1 MGDTLR
7 IEDIA
12 REAGV
17 SSATVSRVLNR
28 PDLVRPDTRERVEAV
43 IRAHEY
49 IPDSLARSLASKQS
63 RTIGVLIISISN
75 AYYMEITEAI
85 HKRLRDT
92 GYMMLLGATDDSPL
106 LEKRY
111 ALDFAARRVDG
122 IIVIDVSNENF
133 GSSFFARQAEK
144 RPVVLVHS
152 NESLRGSGIREVFLD
167 QALGMRLALEH
178 LWGLGHRE
186 ITFLRG
192 RRGYSYDLKE
202 EAWEAWL
209 RERGA
214 EIRSDRVL
222 RVDEPNTEEVVP
234 LAEEAVSRAIRA
246 GRLGSALFCCNDLQA
261 RGAITAITKAGL
273 SIPRDVSIVS
283 HDDTILATSGRV
295 QLTAVDLR
303 MNDVG
308 KAAADLLLGAL
319 SGDGAAERWVYVA
332 PTLEVRESTA
342 PGGTE
347 GKAGP

>member
-1 MGDTLR
+1 MR

-28 PDLVRPDTRERVEAV
+28 PDLVRADTREKVEAV

-49 IPDSLARSLASKQS
+49 IPDSLARGLASKQS
-63 RTIGVLIISISN
+63 KTIGVLIISISN

-85 HKRLRDT
+85 HKRLRNN
-92 GYMMLLGATDDSPL
+92 GYMMLLGATDDSPD

-111 ALDFAARRVDG
+111 ARDFISRRVDG

-133 GSSFFARQAEK
+133 GSGFFSREAEK
-144 RPVVLVHS
+144 RPIVLVHS
-152 NESLRGSGIREVFLD
+152 NASLRNSGIREVFLD

-178 LWGLGHRE
+178 LWDLGHRE
-186 ITFLRG
+186 VTFLRG

-202 EAWEAWL
+202 LVWEEWL
-209 RERGA
+209 RERGSS
-214 EIRSDRVL
+214 IRKGLVL

-234 LAEEAVSRAIRA
+234 LAEEAVREAIRR
-246 GRLGSALFCCNDLQA
+246 GTLRSALFCCNALQA

-273 SIPRDVSIVS
+273 RIPQDVSIVS

-303 MNDVG
+303 MDEVG
-308 KAAADLLLGAL
+308 RAAADLLLAAL
-319 SGDGAAERWVYVA
+319 AGDDSVERSVYVA
-332 PTLEVRESTA
+332 PTLEVRESSA
-342 PGGTE
+342 PR
-347 GKAGP
+347 KGPRAPRSP

>member
-1 MGDTLR
+1 MR

-63 RTIGVLIISISN
+63 RTVGVLIISISN

-122 IIVIDVSNENF
+122 IIVIDVSNENVVS
-133 GSSFFARQAEK
+133 GFFSRESEK
-144 RPVVLVHS
+144 RPIVLVHS
-152 NESLRGSGIREVFLD
+152 NASLRGSGIREVFLD

-178 LWGLGHRE
+178 LWSLGHRD

-202 EAWEAWL
+202 RAWEEWL
-209 RERGA
+209 GERGSKA
-214 EIRSDRVL
+214 RKDRVL
-222 RVDEPNTEEVVP
+222 RVDEPNTE
-234 LAEEAVSRAIRA
+234 
-246 GRLGSALFCCNDLQA
+246 
-261 RGAITAITKAGL
+261 
-273 SIPRDVSIVS
+273 
-283 HDDTILATSGRV
+283 
-295 QLTAVDLR
+295 
-303 MNDVG
+303 
-308 KAAADLLLGAL
+308 
-319 SGDGAAERWVYVA
+319 
-332 PTLEVRESTA
+332 
-342 PGGTE
+342 
-347 GKAGP
+347 

>member
-1 MGDTLR
+1 MR

-28 PDLVRPDTRERVEAV
+28 PDLVRTDTREKVEAV
-43 IRAHEY
+43 IRTHEY
-49 IPDSLARSLASKQS
+49 IPDSLARGLASKQS
-63 RTIGVLIISISN
+63 KTIGVLIVSISN

-85 HKRLRDT
+85 HKRLRND
-92 GYMMLLGATDDSPL
+92 GYMMLLGATDDSPE

-111 ALDFAARRVDG
+111 TRDFVSRRVDG
-122 IIVIDVSNENF
+122 IIVIDVSNENVNSGF
-133 GSSFFARQAEK
+133 YSREAEK
-144 RPVVLVHS
+144 RPIVLVHS
-152 NESLRGSGIREVFLD
+152 NESLRGSEVREVFLD

-178 LWGLGHRE
+178 LWDLGHRE

-202 EAWEAWL
+202 EAWEEWL
-209 RERGA
+209 EERGA
-214 EIRSDRVL
+214 EARKDRVL

-234 LAEEAVSRAIRA
+234 LAEEAVRDAIRR
-246 GRLGSALFCCNDLQA
+246 GTLGSALFCCNDLQA

-273 SIPRDVSIVS
+273 SIPRDVSIIS

-303 MNDVG
+303 MGEVG
-308 KAAADLLLGAL
+308 RAASDLLLAAL
-319 SGDGAAERWVYVA
+319 AGNDSGERSVYVA

-342 PGGTE
+342 RRL
-347 GKAGP
+347 A

>member
-1 MGDTLR
+1 MR

-28 PDLVRPDTRERVEAV
+28 PDLVRPETRARVEAV
-43 IRAHEY
+43 IREREY
-49 IPDSLARSLASKQS
+49 IPDSLARGLASKQS
-63 RTIGVLIISISN
+63 RTVGVLIISISN
-75 AYYMEITEAI
+75 AYYMEITETI

-92 GYMMLLGATDDSPL
+92 GYMMLLGATDDSPE

-111 ALDFAARRVDG
+111 ARDFAARRVDG

-133 GSSFFARQAEK
+133 ASGFFAREAET

-152 NESLRGSGIREVFLD
+152 NPSLRGSGMREVFLD
-167 QALGMRLALEH
+167 QRLGMRLAMEH

-186 ITFLRG
+186 VTFLRG

-202 EAWEAWL
+202 EAWEEWL

-214 EIRSDRVL
+214 EIRPDRVL
-222 RVDEPNTEEVVP
+222 RVEEPNTEDVVP
-234 LAEEAVSRAIRA
+234 LAEEAVGRAIRA
-246 GRLGSALFCCNDLQA
+246 GLLGSALFCCNDLQA

-303 MNDVG
+303 MNEVG
-308 KAAADLLLGAL
+308 RAASEMLLAAL
-319 SGDGAAERWVYVA
+319 AGEDSAERSVYIA

-342 PGGTE
+342 E
-347 GKAGP
+347 RVS

>member
-1 MGDTLR
+1 MR

-28 PDLVRPDTRERVEAV
+28 PDLVRAETRERVEAV
-43 IRAHEY
+43 IRIREY

-63 RTIGVLIISISN
+63 RTVGVLIISISN

-92 GYMMLLGATDDSPL
+92 GYMMLLGATDDSPQ

-111 ALDFAARRVDG
+111 AQDFAARRVDG
-122 IIVIDVSNENF
+122 IIVIDVSNENNAS
-133 GSSFFARQAEK
+133 GFFARQAEK

-152 NESLRGSGIREVFLD
+152 NASLRGSGIREVFLD
-167 QALGMRLALEH
+167 QVLGMRLAMEH
-178 LWGLGHRE
+178 LWGLGHHE
-186 ITFLRG
+186 ITLLRG

-202 EAWEAWL
+202 QAWGEWL
-209 RERGA
+209 AERGS
-214 EIRSDRVL
+214 EIRKELVL

-234 LAEEAVSRAIRA
+234 LAEEVVRKAIEA
-246 GRLGSALFCCNDLQA
+246 GTLRSALFCCNDLQA

-273 SIPRDVSIVS
+273 RIPRDVSIIS

-303 MNDVG
+303 MDKVG
-308 KAAADLLLGAL
+308 RAASDLLLAAL
-319 SGDGAAERWVYVA
+319 AGDDSGERSVYIA

-342 PGGTE
+342 PRKERARSSPG
-347 GKAGP
+347 